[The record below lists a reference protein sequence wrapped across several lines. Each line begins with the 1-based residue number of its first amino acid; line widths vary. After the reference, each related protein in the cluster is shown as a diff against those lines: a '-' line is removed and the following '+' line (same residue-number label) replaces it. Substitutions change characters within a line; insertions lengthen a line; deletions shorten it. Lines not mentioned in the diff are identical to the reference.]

1 MIVVII
7 LYRCEL
13 SRLPLVEL
21 LEDVL
26 PHVLSELEGLCT
38 IVSFGSHALPQ
49 AFKSLSL
56 FVDILTHVLPSLSG
70 RLNLSL

>member
-7 LYRCEL
+7 LNRGKL
-13 SRLPLVEL
+13 RWLPLVEL

-26 PHVLSELEGLCT
+26 SHVLPKLEGLRA
-38 IVSFGSHALPQ
+38 VVAFGSHALPQ
-49 AFKSLSL
+49 ALKSLRL
-56 FVDILTHVLPSLSG
+56 FVDMLTHVPPSLSG